1 MRPVHVNHRSVRCHR
16 GACGRLFLPPDYGTN
31 QQALRAHPGFSALQ
45 EIKGSLTNMVIFKM
59 KNTVAVENVAP
70 ALYSFSPQRLSLP
83 HIPLLP
89 SNNLPSSTFCGF
101 PADGPFTR
109 PKAELTMLCDII
121 VAHVRT
127 VSALGTAEVCQPI
140 YS

>member
-1 MRPVHVNHRSVRCHR
+1 MR
-16 GACGRLFLPPDYGTN
+16 
-31 QQALRAHPGFSALQ
+31 
-45 EIKGSLTNMVIFKM
+45 
-59 KNTVAVENVAP
+59 NTVAVDYVAP
-70 ALYSFSPQRLSLP
+70 ALYSLSLP